1 VPHLASFQESVRS
14 ASQGALFPLPK
25 QAQWSPG
32 PGRVSVEVVKRP
44 IFAAAL
50 REPLET
56 IRIWQQ
62 VGASTVRVPQAVIQ
76 WLERLYT
83 FREREEVLWFLE
95 SYPFLASLLL
105 EAYDNIGNYF
115 PHTQVFLEVVS
126 DPEATNDYQLVS
138 SIATNLDP
146 DEVIDTLEEFDED
159 WWLDALD
166 RAQGKL
172 CINVEFQ

>member
-1 VPHLASFQESVRS
+1 MPHLANFQESVRS
-14 ASQGALFPLPK
+14 ASQGAPFLLPK

-32 PGRVSVEVVKRP
+32 PKRVSADVTNRL

-50 REPLET
+50 REPLEA
-56 IRIWQQ
+56 IRAWQE

-95 SYPFLASLLL
+95 SYPFLVSLLL

-115 PHTQVFLEVVS
+115 PYTQVFLEVVT
-126 DPEATNDYQLVS
+126 DPEAINDYQLVS
-138 SIATNLDP
+138 SIATNLGP
-146 DEVIDTLEEFDED
+146 DEVIDRLERFDED

-166 RAQGKL
+166 QAQGKL
-172 CINVEFQ
+172 CINVEFR

>member
-1 VPHLASFQESVRS
+1 MPYLANFQESVRS
-14 ASQGALFPLPK
+14 ASQGALFLLPK

-32 PGRVSVEVVKRP
+32 PKRVSANVTDWL
-44 IFAAAL
+44 IFAVAL
-50 REPLET
+50 REPLES
-56 IRIWQQ
+56 IRTWQE

-115 PHTQVFLEVVS
+115 PYTQVFLEVVS

-146 DEVIDTLEEFDED
+146 GEVIDRLEQFDED